1 MIQEPSLVAWKGL
14 EPLPFPLTPH
24 EMRILALLAEGHSY
38 HRIAGRFGVTVNTIR
53 NYIRSIYGKLDV
65 HNKTEAVSKAFRG
78 RLIA

>member
-1 MIQEPSLVAWKGL
+1 
-14 EPLPFPLTPH
+14 
-24 EMRILALLAEGHSY
+24 MRILALLAEGHSY